1 MKRKRLGE
9 ILRDEGLIS
18 EEQLQAALER
28 QKTEKGLRIGEV
40 LVAMGAVTAEDVAQ
54 AIWQQRQIPYVDLDN
69 YALDPK
75 VIELVPERIARAYLA
90 LPIFKIGNALTVAMA
105 DPFNLIAVDDLRS
118 RTGCE
123 IETVISTEDK
133 IEKCLD
139 HYYRMDESI
148 TQLIAGVA
156 EEEGEKTASKDPAVA
171 AEIGEAPVIKLANLI
186 IQQAVRDGASD
197 IHIEPGEHDVKVRYR
212 IDGMLHEINKIP
224 KTIQEA
230 ITSRFKV
237 WAEVDVTEKRTA
249 QDGRFFAGS
258 DGKRVEVRLS
268 TFPTIYGENLVMR
281 ILDPTATIL
290 ELKSLGLPPAI
301 FDSYIKLV
309 KATQGMVLVTG
320 PTGSGKTTTLYATLD
335 TVRDPALN
343 IITIEDPVEYR
354 LEGIR
359 QTQVNPQGGVTFAA
373 GLRAIVRQDPD
384 VIMVGEI
391 RDLETAQM
399 AVRASLTGH
408 VVFSTL
414 HTNDAPGSITRL
426 LDIGVEP
433 FLISSGVTGV
443 LAQRLARTVCRS
455 CKEPYVPSEEDLE
468 QFGIAERAKGR
479 TFFRGRGCQGCRFS
493 GYRGRVGIYELLLVT
508 DAIRDLINQRSSDT
522 DIRKAA
528 LKTGDLR
535 TLYRDGLEKAAKGV
549 TTLKEISRI
558 VHLKGE

>member
-290 ELKSLGLPPAI
+290 ELKTLGLPPAI

-549 TTLKEISRI
+549 TTLEEISRI